1 MKIPHH
7 SKFNR
12 QWICL
17 DNQLYGDTVNLC
29 QVRVAPSLEEGTQL
43 KGQTILNLYLISIK
57 NVGKLQRSMKSYF
70 IPLLQNPDSR
80 FRLWAASKA
89 RSFFRRNGYKQLSNE
104 PSECRHSVMIF
115 QHLYPMEKLDSSQ
128 NNPTTATGQ
137 NKKRYRNRR
146 KPKNKTSQPR
156 PMYGPG

>member
-1 MKIPHH
+1 
-7 SKFNR
+7 
-12 QWICL
+12 
-17 DNQLYGDTVNLC
+17 
-29 QVRVAPSLEEGTQL
+29 
-43 KGQTILNLYLISIK
+43 
-57 NVGKLQRSMKSYF
+57 MKSYF

>member
-89 RSFFRRNGYKQLSNE
+89 RSFFRRNGYKQVSNE

-128 NNPTTATGQ
+128 NNPSTATGQ

-146 KPKNKTSQPR
+146 KPKNKTSQPS